1 MKITHYGHSCIGITL
16 NGIHLLIDPFI
27 TPNPKA
33 AAIDVTAIKAD
44 YILITHAHYDHVM
57 DVALFAEKD
66 QSTIIANHEI
76 VTYYDKLGIKGH
88 AMNPGGS
95 FTFPFGTVKVVHAIH
110 SSSFPDGTYGGNP
123 CGFIIESNGKSIYIA
138 GDTALTLD
146 MKLIPMFHRL
156 DLAILPIGG
165 NFTMDVNEA
174 VVAADFLQCNKILGV
189 HYDTAELIEIDHKK
203 AQQKFTDHDKELIL
217 LDVGGHLFI

>member
-1 MKITHYGHSCIGITL
+1 
-16 NGIHLLIDPFI
+16 
-27 TPNPKA
+27 
-33 AAIDVTAIKAD
+33 
-44 YILITHAHYDHVM
+44 
-57 DVALFAEKD
+57 
-66 QSTIIANHEI
+66 
-76 VTYYDKLGIKGH
+76 
-88 AMNPGGS
+88 
-95 FTFPFGTVKVVHAIH
+95 
-110 SSSFPDGTYGGNP
+110 
-123 CGFIIESNGKSIYIA
+123 
-138 GDTALTLD
+138 

-203 AQQKFTDHDKELIL
+203 AQQKFTDHGKELIL